1 MLSQEVKELQDNAV
15 NALLDK
21 MSSVCNEFT
30 FKAPTGSGKT
40 FMMAK
45 FMDEYLAKN
54 NSAVFVVS
62 SLSKAKLAE
71 QNYNKFKEYEDKG
84 FVKNLNPFL
93 INSED
98 SGENAL

>member
-40 FMMAK
+40 FIGISQASFDK
-45 FMDEYLAKN
+45 KN
-54 NSAVFVVS
+54 YQIPHLTV
-62 SLSKAKLAE
+62 
-71 QNYNKFKEYEDKG
+71 
-84 FVKNLNPFL
+84 
-93 INSED
+93 
-98 SGENAL
+98 